1 MTRCCRPRSPLRDRS
16 LYRRLGADGDFE
28 FFESTDGT
36 RSNWDPEIQHGS
48 PPLALMTK
56 LIEDGRRDV
65 RSASRRHRAGGRPRH
80 GGCWRPATPDIV
92 TDRYPPLVEGE
103 AAPVPHNWVGAKG
116 YFETVIWRRQQTAE
130 GESNVAWLSP
140 TVPLVDS
147 EEMTD
152 LQRLATIADS
162 VNGVGMAL
170 DPEKFVFMNTDTV
183 VHLHRLPAG
192 NDFGLR
198 ARGSFGPDGIGV
210 TSAEVFDRQGF
221 VGTVAQTLLVQRRAG
236 DRSICGCIPTPHP
249 LAQN

>member
-1 MTRCCRPRSPLRDRS
+1 MVAEMSA
-16 LYRRLGADGDFE
+16 RRL
-28 FFESTDGT
+28 DGT
-36 RSNWDPEIQHGS
+36 ERAVARVTAWL
-48 PPLALMTK
+48 LATS
-56 LIEDGRRDV
+56 DTADV
-65 RSASRRHRAGGRPRH
+65 
-80 GGCWRPATPDIV
+80 V

-116 YFETVIWRRQQTAE
+116 YLETVSWRRQQTAE